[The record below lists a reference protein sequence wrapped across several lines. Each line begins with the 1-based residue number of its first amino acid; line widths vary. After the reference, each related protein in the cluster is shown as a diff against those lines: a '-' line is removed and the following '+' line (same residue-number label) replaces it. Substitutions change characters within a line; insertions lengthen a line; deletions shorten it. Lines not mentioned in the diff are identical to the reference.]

1 MVGPVKTVCV
11 FVEDQQRALEFYTQ
25 KLGFELRRNESMGPT
40 ANWLEVAPP
49 GAQTSLVLYPKAM
62 MTNWQEMKPAVR
74 FHCTYVED
82 TCPPLEANGVC
93 TPAALGEFGTR
104 ASGEF
109 ADPDGNEFG
118 MTSQKLA

>member
-1 MVGPVKTVCV
+1 MLGPIKTVCA

-25 KLGFELRRNESMGPT
+25 KLGFELRRKETMGPT

-62 MTNWQEMKPAVR
+62 MTNWQEMKPAVV
-74 FHCTYVED
+74 FHCADVEA
-82 TCPPLEANGVC
+82 TCRQLEANGVRIPMPP
-93 TPAALGEFGTR
+93 TPMAWGVFAK
-104 ASGEF
+104 F